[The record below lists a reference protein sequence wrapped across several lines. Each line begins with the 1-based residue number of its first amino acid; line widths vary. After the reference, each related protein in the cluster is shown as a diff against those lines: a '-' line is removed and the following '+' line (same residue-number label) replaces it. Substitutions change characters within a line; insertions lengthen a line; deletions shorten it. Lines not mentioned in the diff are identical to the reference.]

1 MTLPWGY
8 GPKQFEIP
16 AGTDVVVRLDV
27 PHRGLIQV
35 INLQQQDGADNGV
48 FEIYD
53 SEAAAKVLVGSSSS
67 DSSGISGAEPAAHSV
82 TAGAVVISNGAYRA
96 NNLRIPYIN
105 RDGSPTNGIRRLWM
119 RMVVEGAGNLTF
131 SLSMVIEPVQV
142 G

>member
-27 PHRGLIQV
+27 PHRGMIQA
-35 INLQQQDGADNGV
+35 INLQQQEGADDGV

-53 SEAAAKVLVGSSSS
+53 SEAAAKSLTGSSSS
-67 DSSGISGAEPAAHSV
+67 DSSGISGAEPATHSITNGEV
-82 TAGAVVISNGAYRA
+82 TISGGAYRA
-96 NNLRIPYIN
+96 NNLSIPYIN
-105 RDGSPTNGIRRLWM
+105 RDGSPTNAIRRLWM
-119 RMVVEGAGNLTF
+119 RMAVESSGNLKF
-131 SLSMVIEPVQV
+131 SLSMIIEPALD

>member
-1 MTLPWGY
+1 MALPWGY

-27 PHRGLIQV
+27 PHRGVIQA
-35 INLQQQDGADNGV
+35 INLQQQDGAANGV

-67 DSSGISGAEPAAHSV
+67 DSSGISGAEPATHSI
-82 TAGAVVISNGAYRA
+82 TNGEIAISTGAYRA
-96 NNLRIPYIN
+96 NNLNIPYIN

-119 RMVVEGAGNLTF
+119 RMAVGGSGNLAF
-131 SLSMVIEPVQV
+131 SLSMIIEPALD